1 MTKVSHL
8 LTKETEKQL
17 FEETI
22 LPKLLAGENLSI
34 LWTPHS
40 GRRKA
45 MTYLVKNAVLL
56 GFKALGRYK
65 MVYVDG
71 EELTEETPQAYF
83 RLLLGC
89 LAKKEIAPLSADCF
103 PLLKKKVKEIV
114 DNGYHLV
121 FILGRFNELNLPR
134 TVFDN
139 LKNIWQLDKQQIHFI
154 FALNKNVFSSDNFDK
169 YGQLRELLTQNL
181 IFFPI
186 FAEKDNQLA
195 ADSLC
200 QKYCYR
206 ISPSQKSV
214 AKKIAGGHPSLL
226 KACLRILS
234 SSAHLSA
241 KETVDFFLK
250 QWEIKT
256 ILQDIWNFLE
266 LEERNFLVQLALEAE
281 TNPKKIPERLL
292 RLRLVSFGKNQKSEF
307 FSPLFKAFVMNQ
319 KLDAPAI
326 AIDEQTGE
334 ILVNGLP
341 PKEKIGL
348 QEYRLLVE
356 FLKNPD
362 KVISRDDI
370 ALVLW
375 DKETD
380 EKYSDWAIDQVISQL
395 RTKLEKLGI
404 SSAKLQTIR
413 NRGYRW
419 VG

>member
-1 MTKVSHL
+1 MTKIAHL
-8 LTKETEKQL
+8 LTEETEKHFFQ
-17 FEETI
+17 EII

-34 LWTPHS
+34 LWVPHG
-40 GRRKA
+40 GRRKT
-45 MTYLVKNAVLL
+45 MTYLVKNAKAL
-56 GFKALGRYK
+56 GFKDLGKYK
-65 MVYVDG
+65 IIYIDS
-71 EELTEETPQAYF
+71 EELTEEIPQAYL
-83 RLLLGC
+83 RLFLNALIE
-89 LAKKEIAPLSADCF
+89 KEMVPLTDGF
-103 PLLKKKVKEIV
+103 PLLKKKVKEFI
-114 DNGYHLV
+114 DQGYHLV

-134 TVFDN
+134 SLFDN
-139 LKNIWQLDKQQIHFI
+139 LKNLWEIDKLRIHFI
-154 FALNKNVFSSDNFDK
+154 FALNQNILERDDFEK

-181 IFFPI
+181 IYFPI
-186 FAEKDNQLA
+186 FTEKDNELVVN
-195 ADSLC
+195 SLC
-200 QKYCYR
+200 QKYGYCL
-206 ISPSQKSV
+206 SLSQKAV
-214 AKKIAGGHPSLL
+214 AQKIAGGHPSLL

-234 SSAHLSA
+234 STDRFPA
-241 KETVDFFLK
+241 KETTDFFLK
-250 QWEIKT
+250 QWEIKAV
-256 ILQDIWNFLE
+256 LQDIWNFLG
-266 LEERNFLVQLALEAE
+266 LEERNFLIQLALEAE

-292 RLRLVSFGKNQKSEF
+292 GLKLVLAGKNQKWEF

-341 PKEKIGL
+341 PREKIGL

-362 KVISRDDI
+362 KVISRDKI

-375 DKETD
+375 DKEAD

-395 RTKLEKLGI
+395 RDKLEKLGL

-419 VG
+419 VE